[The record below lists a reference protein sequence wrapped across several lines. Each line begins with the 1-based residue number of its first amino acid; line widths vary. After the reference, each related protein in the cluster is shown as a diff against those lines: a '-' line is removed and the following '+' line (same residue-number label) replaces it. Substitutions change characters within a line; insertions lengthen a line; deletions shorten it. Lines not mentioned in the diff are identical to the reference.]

1 LNEEALIAIF
11 QRQPHGSLEKDEHRL
26 LKKLL
31 DKREELINAASEE
44 ELDALL
50 LVTSKAEAVL
60 KTGISVLR
68 PLMGKILLRMQEN
81 KKHEELGYKTF
92 DDFMTNGAQKLFGL
106 PRSAAYGAKNIAKK
120 FPTMSLEEH
129 AQIGPEK
136 MRIASRI
143 TDESDPGCKGILQK
157 ASEMTVEAFEDYA
170 ERTRS
175 VTKESGRKSVVIIPC
190 SQEQQQMWDELIA
203 DTDIHNAVDSS
214 DPGRI
219 LEAMIEECRSEWKAA
234 ATVNVLA

>member
-1 LNEEALIAIF
+1 MTEEALIAIF

-31 DKREELINAASEE
+31 DKREELIDAANEE

-50 LVTSKAEAVL
+50 RVTSKAEAVL

-68 PLMGKILLRMQEN
+68 PLMGKILIRMQEN

-92 DDFMTNGAQKLFGL
+92 DDFMTNGAQKVFGL
-106 PRSAAYGAKNIAKK
+106 PRSAAYGAKKIAQK

-143 TDESDPGCKGILQK
+143 TDESDPGCKKILQK
-157 ASEMTVEAFEDYA
+157 ASEMTVEAFERFADK
-170 ERTRS
+170 ERALPVGS
-175 VTKESGRKSVVIIPC
+175 IRKSVVIIPC
-190 SQEQQQMWDELIA
+190 TQEQQQIWDEFAA
-203 DTDIHNAVDSS
+203 DPDIHMAVGSS
-214 DPGRI
+214 DQGNI
-219 LEAMIEECRSEWKAA
+219 LEATVGECRGEWKAA
-234 ATVNVLA
+234 ATVDTSA